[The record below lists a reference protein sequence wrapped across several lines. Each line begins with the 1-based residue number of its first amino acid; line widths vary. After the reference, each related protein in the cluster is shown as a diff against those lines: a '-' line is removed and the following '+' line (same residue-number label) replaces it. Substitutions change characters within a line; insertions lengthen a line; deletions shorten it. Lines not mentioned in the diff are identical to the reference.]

1 MNIYSK
7 LQKMR
12 VELQGMQLKKSGKN
26 TFAGYSYYELG
37 DFLPAINK
45 MMDDNGVCAVVSY
58 GTEYATL
65 TLINAEK
72 PEETITFTSPMWEAV
87 LKGAHPIQN
96 LGAMETYSR
105 RYLYMTAFEIVEAD
119 ALDAT
124 QGAGSPQNGQQQ
136 RGTNNKRGNQ
146 NGGQRGAQATKQQP
160 QQQKQ
165 NTNLPDD
172 ISEQLNQQIKMAK
185 QTLNISVAQV
195 VQQLEADTGIKMQD
209 VTPQNAQTILAAL
222 DNMINGT
229 LPF

>member
-45 MMDDNGVCAVVSY
+45 LMDDNAVCSVITYSDD
-58 GTEYATL
+58 YAMLELVNT
-65 TLINAEK
+65 EK
-72 PEETITFTSPMWEAV
+72 PEEKVTFTSPMREAV

-96 LGAMETYSR
+96 LGAVETYSR

-124 QGAGSPQNGQQQ
+124 QGAGGAQNGQQQ
-136 RGTNNKRGNQ
+136 RGTNNKQGNR
-146 NGGQRGAQATKQQP
+146 NAGQRGTQAPK

-165 NTNLPDD
+165 NNNLPDD
-172 ISEQLNQQIKMAK
+172 ISEQLNEQIKMAK
-185 QTLNISVAQV
+185 QMLGISVAQV
-195 VQQLEADTGIKMQD
+195 VARLEADTGIKMQD
-209 VTPQNAQTILAAL
+209 VTPQTAQTILAAL

>member
-45 MMDDNGVCAVVSY
+45 LMDDNAVCSVITYSDD
-58 GTEYATL
+58 YAMLELVNT
-65 TLINAEK
+65 EK
-72 PEETITFTSPMWEAV
+72 PDEKVTFTSPMREAT

-124 QGAGSPQNGQQQ
+124 QGAGSPQGGQQQ
-136 RGTNNKRGNQ
+136 RGTNNKQGKQ
-146 NGGQRGAQATKQQP
+146 NAGQRGSQQP
-160 QQQKQ
+160 KQ
-165 NTNLPDD
+165 NANLPDD
-172 ISEQLNQQIKMAK
+172 LSEQLNQQIKQAK
-185 QTLNISVAQV
+185 QTLGISVAQV
-195 VQQLEADTGIKMQD
+195 VARLEADTGIKMQD
-209 VTPQNAQTILAAL
+209 VTPQTAQTILAAL

>member
-45 MMDDNGVCAVVSY
+45 LMDDNAVCSVITYSDDCAMLELVN
-58 GTEYATL
+58 T
-65 TLINAEK
+65 EK
-72 PEETITFTSPMWEAV
+72 PEEKVTFTSPMREAV

-124 QGAGSPQNGQQQ
+124 QGAGGAQNGQQQ
-136 RGTNNKRGNQ
+136 RGTNNKQGNR
-146 NGGQRGAQATKQQP
+146 NAGQRGAQAPKQQP
-160 QQQKQ
+160 QQRKQ

-172 ISEQLNQQIKMAK
+172 LSEQLNAKIKLAK
-185 QTLNISVAQV
+185 QVLEISVAQV
-195 VQQLEADTGIKMQD
+195 VAQLEADTGIKVQD
-209 VTPQNAQTILAAL
+209 VTAETAQTMLDAL
-222 DNMINGT
+222 DEMMNT
-229 LPF
+229 KLPF